1 MDEAVLHRLLEHA
14 GFAAGP
20 IYGKKGKQYLHAKVD
35 AYNQAARRLPWVILV
50 DLNHEVDC
58 VPLLRASWLPD
69 PAPMMCFR
77 VAIREIEAWLLADRE
92 RFSAFFSVARSRIPQ
107 NAEATDNPKQT
118 VIDLAKHS
126 RRREI
131 REEMVPRSGSG
142 RDVGPAY
149 NSRLIE
155 FVTDTTTGWRP
166 DVAVNHSES
175 LRRCVQCLSR
185 FSTTE

>member
-14 GFAAGP
+14 GFTAGP
-20 IYGKKGKQYLHAKVD
+20 IYGKKGKHYLQTKVN
-35 AYNQAARRLPWVILV
+35 AYNQAAHRLPWVILV
-50 DLNHEVDC
+50 DLNHEADC
-58 VPLLRASWLPD
+58 APLLRASWLPD

-118 VIDLAKHS
+118 VIYLARHS

-131 REEMVPRSGSG
+131 REEMVPRPESG
-142 RDVGPAY
+142 REVGPAY

-155 FVTDTTTGWRP
+155 FVTDTTAGWRP